1 MPNSCQWML
10 LLAAPPALG
19 GSEQSICCSQFALR
33 PAPGGQ
39 KGKGRGKMS
48 CSHGP
53 NSTEELQSSPWALG
67 REAVVG
73 QVAPQDEPAWDHQFN
88 RFVVPCRSNPQ
99 RHWHRTARGISLGK
113 LFYLQGVQWT
123 SHGLYEFYKSCRVL
137 ALKQKFTVGALSK
150 YSRRMQQQEL
160 QRPSLSPG
168 HSHRVGARLFL
179 SLCLDTIWITTFG

>member
-19 GSEQSICCSQFALR
+19 GSEQSICCSRFALR

-48 CSHGP
+48 CSRSQQHGGATKLSVGFGARSCHGGSGAARSASMGP
-53 NSTEELQSSPWALG
+53 PVQPVRGPMQKQSSEALG
-67 REAVVG
+67 PDRKG
-73 QVAPQDEPAWDHQFN
+73 HQ
-88 RFVVPCRSNPQ
+88 
-99 RHWHRTARGISLGK
+99 LGK

-137 ALKQKFTVGALSK
+137 ASRQKFTVGALSK
-150 YSRRMQQQEL
+150 YTRRMQQQEL

-168 HSHRVGARLFL
+168 HSHPVCGNRLHL
-179 SLCLDTIWITTFG
+179 VLDV